1 MFNRDNNNNDN
12 LPPIAAGQS
21 PPERP
26 TLPPCRTWK
35 VRRWKTNTDRPEI
48 EDVFVSAHGITHAD
62 PNGDIIF
69 SRLIYVMSPQGPAVS
84 QIPVRAF
91 SSYYDY
97 ELVEEGDQTSP
108 IIH

>member
-12 LPPIAAGQS
+12 PPPIA
-21 PPERP
+21 PVDNIERP
-26 TLPPCRTWK
+26 TLPPYRTWK
-35 VRRWKTNTDRPEI
+35 VRRWKANTDRSEI

-69 SRLIYVMSPQGPAVS
+69 SRLIYVMSPQGLAVS